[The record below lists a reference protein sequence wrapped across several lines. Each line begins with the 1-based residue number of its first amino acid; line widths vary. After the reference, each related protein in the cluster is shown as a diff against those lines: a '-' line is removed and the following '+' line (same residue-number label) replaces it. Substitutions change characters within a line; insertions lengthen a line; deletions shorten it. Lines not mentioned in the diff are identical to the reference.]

1 MNFLY
6 FVIILLLL
14 IVGVPIGFVILFG
27 SFLYI
32 WNAGS
37 FNLIITATR
46 AITGLDSF
54 VMLAIPLFILAS
66 RIMSAGGI
74 AKRLINFAFV
84 LVGHLKGGLAYV
96 NVLASIFFSGMSG
109 TSTGD
114 TAGLGQIEIP
124 AMIESGY
131 SPGISAVI
139 TAMSSTIGP
148 IIPPSV
154 PFVIYGALTA
164 TSVGKLFLGGAI
176 PGLFLGFSMMI
187 LIYFLARRF
196 KYGVERKKPPNFSD
210 IFNAFRKAFLALVTP
225 FIIIGGIVGGVF
237 TPTEA
242 AAVAV
247 FYALIVTVFIYKE
260 IRIKDLPKIIFDSM
274 LISGTI
280 MFIVAVSSAF
290 GWIILVSG
298 IIGKVVG
305 LITVFSAEP
314 WVALLLI
321 NIILLIL
328 GCFVEITAL
337 MIMFAPAFIPI
348 ITNFNL
354 DPVHFGV
361 MLTLNLMIGLVTPPV
376 GMAMYITCDLA
387 KISVKDFVLNG
398 KQFYFLLIIVLVIIT
413 YFPSIVMFLPN
424 LLMSR

>member
-6 FVIILLLL
+6 FVIMLLLL

-96 NVLASIFFSGMSG
+96 NVLASMFFSGMSG

-114 TAGLGQIEIP
+114 AAGLGQIEIP

-196 KYGVERKKPPNFSD
+196 KYGAERKKPPNFSD
-210 IFNAFRKAFLALVTP
+210 IFNAFRKAFLALMTP

-247 FYALIVTVFIYKE
+247 FYSLIVTMFIYKE

-274 LISGTI
+274 LLSGTI
-280 MFIVAVSSAF
+280 MFIVAVSSVF

-328 GCFVEITAL
+328 GCFIEITAL

-354 DPVHFGV
+354 NPVHFGV

-376 GMAMYITCDLA
+376 GMAMYITCDIA

>member
-32 WNAGS
+32 WNTGS

-96 NVLASIFFSGMSG
+96 NVLASMFFSGMSG

-114 TAGLGQIEIP
+114 AAGLGQIEIP

-196 KYGVERKKPPNFSD
+196 KYGAERKKPPNFSD
-210 IFNAFRKAFLALVTP
+210 IFNAFRKAFLALMTP

-247 FYALIVTVFIYKE
+247 FYSLIVTMFIYKE

-274 LISGTI
+274 LLSGTI
-280 MFIVAVSSAF
+280 MFVVAVSSVF

-354 DPVHFGV
+354 NPVHFGV

-376 GMAMYITCDLA
+376 GMAMYITCDIA

>member
-96 NVLASIFFSGMSG
+96 NVLASMFFSGMSG

-114 TAGLGQIEIP
+114 AAGLGQIEIP

-196 KYGVERKKPPNFSD
+196 KYGAERKKPPNFSD
-210 IFNAFRKAFLALVTP
+210 IFNAFRKAFLALMTP

-247 FYALIVTVFIYKE
+247 FYSLIVTMFIYKE

-274 LISGTI
+274 LLSGTI
-280 MFIVAVSSAF
+280 MFVVAVSSVF

-354 DPVHFGV
+354 NPVHFGV

-376 GMAMYITCDLA
+376 GMAMYITCDIA

>member
-6 FVIILLLL
+6 FGIILLLL

-32 WNAGS
+32 WNTGS
-37 FNLIITATR
+37 SNLIITATR

-96 NVLASIFFSGMSG
+96 NVLASMFFSGMSG

-114 TAGLGQIEIP
+114 AAGLGQIEIP

-196 KYGVERKKPPNFSD
+196 KYGAERKKPPNFSV

-247 FYALIVTVFIYKE
+247 FYALIVTMFIYKE

-274 LISGTI
+274 LLSGAI
-280 MFIVAVSSAF
+280 MFIVAVSSVF
-290 GWIILVSG
+290 GWIIIVSG

-328 GCFVEITAL
+328 GCFVEATAL

-354 DPVHFGV
+354 NPVHFGV
-361 MLTLNLMIGLVTPPV
+361 MITLNLMIGLVTPPV
-376 GMAMYITCDLA
+376 GMVMYITCDLA

-398 KQFYFLLIIVLVIIT
+398 KQFYFLLIIVLVTIT